1 MSFGR
6 EFLKAHET
14 SLEIILI
21 HYFMDE
27 EIVIFEKICNITQ
40 KILLSIT
47 AIYPLDLSC
56 WNKSQMEQEEFAIF
70 FYKHIGE
77 TKSQTFQVD
86 WHESTIEERKIAEN
100 WVKRTI
106 PIIIQQ
112 FEQNYFSQE
121 SFTVYDY
128 DKSFGKI
135 VDQINLQVKEPPQS
149 LRNEVWRLFIIMD
162 QILGGIN
169 MRCPQ
174 SCDESLP
181 ENKIYLLFKKG
192 FLFEEYYELNEQ
204 VLEFCRKCFSYFLDC
219 GLINDYQIM
228 HIYLKIVAH
237 LIGEDH

>member
-56 WNKSQMEQEEFAIF
+56 WNKSQMEQEEFAVF

-135 VDQINLQVKEPPQS
+135 VDQINLQVKEPSQS

-162 QILGGIN
+162 QILGGSICGAHKAV
-169 MRCPQ
+169 MKACLRIK
-174 SCDESLP
+174 S
-181 ENKIYLLFKKG
+181 I
-192 FLFEEYYELNEQ
+192 
-204 VLEFCRKCFSYFLDC
+204 CFSKRASCLKSITNSMNRFLSSAENAS
-219 GLINDYQIM
+219 LIFWIADLLMI
-228 HIYLKIVAH
+228 IRSCIS
-237 LIGEDH
+237 I